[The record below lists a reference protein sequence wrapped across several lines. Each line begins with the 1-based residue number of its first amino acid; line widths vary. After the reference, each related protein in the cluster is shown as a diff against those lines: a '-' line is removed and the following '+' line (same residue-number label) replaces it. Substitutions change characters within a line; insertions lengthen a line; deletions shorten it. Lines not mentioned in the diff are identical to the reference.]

1 VAGVRT
7 LTAWCPDWPL
17 AAAGVAPDVA
27 AVVLDGEDVLCCSA
41 AARDDGVRR
50 GLRRREAQ
58 RRSPGVRIVER
69 DEAAEMRAYEPVV
82 AALAD
87 VCPRIEVLRPGTC
100 AFATKGPSRYF
111 GGDAALA
118 MLVAREV
125 DDVVAGLAGVVQAAP
140 CSVGVADG
148 IFASR
153 LAARQGAV
161 VPAGGSAAFLAGY
174 PITALDRPD
183 LADLLVRLGLTTLG
197 AFAALPSARVASRFG
212 ADGLLAHR
220 LARGLDERPLSAQAV
235 VPDLAVQTGIDPPA
249 DQVEP
254 LAFLGKTL
262 ADTLREA
269 LEARGLVC
277 TRVLVEAET
286 EHGEH
291 RARLWRHDGVL
302 SAAAVAQRVRWQLA
316 GWLTG
321 PAGERPTAGIT
332 LLRLVPDEVHRDE
345 GRQLPLWGGATDAD
359 ERAGE
364 VLARLQGLLG
374 FEAVRVAVP
383 AGGRAPVE
391 TVRLVPWGEP
401 KGAEFAGTPPWP
413 GRLPAPS
420 PSLVFRDP
428 LPATVVDRAGADV
441 AVDERGALSGPPAT
455 VTVLRVGTA
464 GVVDWAGPWPVDER
478 WWDGGARQWGEPGA
492 ARTGARVQVVT
503 DDGAARLLARTYNRW
518 WVEAAY
524 D

>member
-1 VAGVRT
+1 VAVRT

-17 AAAGVAPDVA
+17 AAAGVPPGVA
-27 AVVLDGEDVLCCSA
+27 AAVLDGEDVLACSA
-41 AARDDGVRR
+41 AARADGVRR

-58 RRSPGVRIVER
+58 RRSPGLRIVER
-69 DEAAEMRAYEPVV
+69 DEAAEARAYEPVA
-82 AALAD
+82 AALED
-87 VCPRIEVLRPGTC
+87 VCPRIEVVRPGTC

-118 MLVAREV
+118 TLVAGQV
-125 DDVVAGLAGVVQAAP
+125 DDVVSTLAGVVAAGA
-140 CSVGVADG
+140 CQVGVADG
-148 IFASR
+148 VFASR

-161 VPAGGSAAFLAGY
+161 VPAGGSAAFLAPY
-174 PITALDRPD
+174 PVAALDRPD
-183 LADLLVRLGLTTLG
+183 LADLLVRLGLKTLG
-197 AFAALPSARVASRFG
+197 AFAALPSAKVASRFG

-220 LARGLDERPLSAQAV
+220 LARGLDERPLSARAV
-235 VPDLAVQTGIDPPA
+235 PPDLAVQSEVDPPA
-249 DQVEP
+249 EQVEP
-254 LAFLGKTL
+254 LAFLAKAL
-262 ADTLREA
+262 ADSLRDA

-302 SAAAVAQRVRWQLA
+302 TAAAMAQRVRWQLA
-316 GWLTG
+316 GWLDG
-321 PAGERPTAGIT
+321 PAADRPSAGIV

-359 ERAGE
+359 ERAGL
-364 VLARLQGLLG
+364 VLTRLQGLLG
-374 FEAVRVAVP
+374 FEAVRIAVP
-383 AGGRAPVE
+383 AGGRAPAD

-401 KGAEFAGTPPWP
+401 KGAEFSGTPPWP

-428 LPATVVDRAGADV
+428 LPAIVLDRAGKDV
-441 AVDERGALSGPPAT
+441 AVDERGALSAPPA
-455 VTVLRVGTA
+455 RVDVPRAEPA

-478 WWDGGARQWGEPGA
+478 WWDPGS
-492 ARTGARVQVVT
+492 ARTCARVQVVT
-503 DDGAARLLARTYNRW
+503 DDGAARLLARTYDRW